1 MKTVMSFVFTILF
14 ANNTFAAASNQVPAS
29 GELMCRS
36 KAKEIAA
43 STYSGCMNEY
53 NTAQVNAIR
62 EAYQKDLAAV
72 KAKYDKKLKA
82 LKKGGSANVNANNTA
97 NTAPKAAPAVAK
109 QLPTKEV
116 TQTEAAPVIAPT
128 SDEPVVALKPANDV
142 PLGVES
148 ALEDQN
154 EISETTAQ

>member
-1 MKTVMSFVFTILF
+1 MKTVLSFFFTILF
-14 ANNTFAAASNQVPAS
+14 ANNTFAAPASQAPAS
-29 GELMCRS
+29 GELMCRA

-53 NTAQVNAIR
+53 NTAQVKAIR
-62 EAYQKDLAAV
+62 DAYQKDLAAV
-72 KAKYDKKLKA
+72 KAKYDKQLKA
-82 LKKGGSANVNANNTA
+82 LKKGSANVNTNNTA
-97 NTAPKAAPAVAK
+97 NTPKAVPAVAK
-109 QLPTKEV
+109 ELPTKTV

-148 ALEDQN
+148 VIEDQN